1 MASESVFR
9 EEKSVD
15 RRTGAY
21 YHKCGIALSSLGAG
35 EGDDTQCSTVHAPTR
50 SSPALVK
57 SHDKTFP
64 RLDMVRKMTS
74 LLIIVRNPLD
84 NFVSDLLDRNRV
96 FVERALRRLA
106 NSTIPVKFTAPDLGR
121 LRLPVVI
128 PAKKWVPTCWV
139 SYLNLWLFGNGHAT
153 CQTGKGWKLKKSRC
167 KIPRVPTYVIRFEDL
182 QRDPSA
188 IMVDLLQSTGIA
200 SALNITSERVK
211 ANVERVTQGTSTLD
225 PGNAANCRAAFDF
238 IAPSRADA
246 QSTLALLQRSQHVL
260 DRMGYAF
267 ELNDDEPRPPLLTG
281 AMLPPVVT
289 TPVPSR

>member
-1 MASESVFR
+1 V
-9 EEKSVD
+9 
-15 RRTGAY
+15 
-21 YHKCGIALSSLGAG
+21 
-35 EGDDTQCSTVHAPTR
+35 P
-50 SSPALVK
+50 SSPLNSPRIIYRLKLAPLTEGGGRRGRQVK

-96 FVERALRRLA
+96 FVDRALRRLA

-128 PAKKWVPTCWV
+128 PAKVRPTEAVELDRVAAGPKARTTSANHRERFLARMRSSCGGGAGEAQKWVPLIWV

-153 CQTGKGWKLKKSRC
+153 CQTGKGRLLKKRRC

-188 IMVDLLQSTGIA
+188 IMVDFLQSTGIA
-200 SALNITSERVK
+200 SALNLTSERV
-211 ANVERVTQGTSTLD
+211 R
-225 PGNAANCRAAFDF
+225 RAAVPQCASSVLVPATTD
-238 IAPSRADA
+238 APLRRRLT
-246 QSTLALLQRSQHVL
+246 TLAPIACVR
-260 DRMGYAF
+260 A
-267 ELNDDEPRPPLLTG
+267 
-281 AMLPPVVT
+281 
-289 TPVPSR
+289 